1 MFRQCHTINTCICC
15 ALAFV
20 CPPEHKLFF
29 PVDILSNVT
38 VLNSTAIT
46 VYWSTKPKIGLVQCC
61 PDGKSCLTATVKD
74 TDLDNY
80 VYPGLEEYTRYA
92 VSLRGESREV
102 FIITYQDSKEAVC
115 VYIHLVMSLCIMTT
129 TELFCFL

>member
-1 MFRQCHTINTCICC
+1 M
-15 ALAFV
+15 
-20 CPPEHKLFF
+20 CPPHKHKLFF

-46 VYWSTKPKIGLVQCC
+46 VYWSTKPRTGLVQCC
-61 PDGKSCLTATVKD
+61 PDGKQCLTATVNR
-74 TDLDNY
+74 DLDNY
-80 VYPGLEEYTRYA
+80 VYSGLEEYTRYA
-92 VSLRGESREV
+92 VSFRGESRKV